1 MLAPIAALRSWNRRR
16 PRVFRA
22 LVNSPVAFG
31 LLIIA
36 LLASG
41 WNYLVAESSRDRVA
55 EANTILL
62 ETERLFSSVKDLET
76 GERGF
81 VLVGGE
87 NYLIPYD
94 GARVAIDRSLATLK
108 RLTHG
113 DLRRA
118 FTGEKSLE
126 TLVAEKRDFAARV
139 VALRKEQGFEA
150 ATELVRTGE
159 GKRVMDAIRLEAGA
173 IRDRLDARV
182 AKIQRSDR
190 LRGLALAL
198 LTGAA
203 SWSAV
208 ALLAGLLLM
217 RRDDALQGAALTEA
231 LLDEAPVGLGCLDRD
246 LRLIRANRTLAEM
259 TGLALGRDVR
269 SALPSLA
276 APLESACLRGVATS
290 GVPVGDGP
298 AMLRRASLFPLTQ
311 PNEDG
316 VRTIAAVGLMVCAA
330 PAP

>member
-1 MLAPIAALRSWNRRR
+1 M
-16 PRVFRA
+16 FKA

-55 EANTILL
+55 EANAVLL
-62 ETERLFSSVKDLET
+62 ETERLFSSIKDLET

-94 GARVAIDRSLATLK
+94 GARTAIDASLATLK

-113 DLRRA
+113 DLRGA
-118 FTGEKSLE
+118 FTGGKSLE
-126 TLVAEKRDFAARV
+126 TLVAQKRDFAARV
-139 VALRKEQGFEA
+139 VALRKDQGFEA
-150 ATELVRTGE
+150 ATDLVRTGE
-159 GKRVMDAIRLEAGA
+159 GKRVMDAIRLEAAA

-198 LTGAA
+198 LTGVA
-203 SWSAV
+203 SWGAV
-208 ALLAGLLLM
+208 ALLAGLLLV
-217 RRDDALQGAALTEA
+217 RRDEGRRDAALLKGVLDNAPIGLGFLDRELRLQHANPPLAAIEGFGAADGRPIEA
-231 LLDEAPVGLGCLDRD
+231 VLP
-246 LRLIRANRTLAEM
+246 
-259 TGLALGRDVR
+259 ALKSR
-269 SALPSLA
+269 LA
-276 APLESACLRGVATS
+276 APLDAALHRGVATPDIAVPPGPVARALNVS
-290 GVPVGDGP
+290 VFPVRVPNDEGALAIEGVALV
-298 AMLRRASLFPLTQ
+298 
-311 PNEDG
+311 
-316 VRTIAAVGLMVCAA
+316 VI
-330 PAP
+330 

>member
-1 MLAPIAALRSWNRRR
+1 MSAPVATLRRLNRER
-16 PRVFRA
+16 PRTFRA

-55 EANTILL
+55 AANAVLI
-62 ETERLFSSVKDLET
+62 ETERLFSSIKDLET

-94 GARVAIDRSLATLK
+94 GARVAIDKSLAA
-108 RLTHG
+108 LTPL
-113 DLRRA
+113 LRGQMRGP
-118 FTGEKSLE
+118 FTGDKSLE

-150 ATELVRTGE
+150 ATDLVRTGE
-159 GKRVMDAIRLEAGA
+159 GKRVMDAIRIEAAA
-173 IRDRLDARV
+173 IRDRLETRV

-190 LRGLALAL
+190 LRGLILAL

-208 ALLAGLLLM
+208 VLLAGLLLVP
-217 RRDDALQGAALTEA
+217 REEPARDRLGEA
-231 LLDEAPVGLGCLDRD
+231 LLEDAPLGLGCFDRD
-246 LRLIRANRTLAEM
+246 LRVTRANPALTAM
-259 TGLALGRDVR
+259 TGLTPGLDAHQAL
-269 SALPSLA
+269 ASLEC
-276 APLESACLRGVATS
+276 PLEAARARGVATD
-290 GVPVGDGP
+290 GVPFASVGGADH
-298 AMLRRASLFPLTQ
+298 RASLFPLMQ
-311 PNEDG
+311 PDAKG
-316 VRTIAAVGLMVCAA
+316 GRTIAGVGIVLS
-330 PAP
+330 PAS